1 MIFLKLLGKMI
12 LFPGNIILFFRRKMK
27 DDLSQKNTRKYDI
40 FFKCS
45 EKMVFLKNSYWN
57 ITFLAVLSGK
67 IIFLFLEN
75 MILFFRRK
83 SNGSS
88 FSKKKK
94 KCMEILY
101 FLQMPRKDC
110 LFKKNC
116 TGIWSFLYYLERWS
130 FFPENMNIFSLN
142 GKWKTIFLK

>member
-12 LFPGNIILFFRRKMK
+12 LFPGKIILFFRRKMK

-94 KCMEILY
+94 KKKIHGNIIFPSNAPKGSSFQKKLHWNMI
-101 FLQMPRKDC
+101 FLVLSGKMIFFSRKYD
-110 LFKKNC
+110 
-116 TGIWSFLYYLERWS
+116 
-130 FFPENMNIFSLN
+130 IFSLN
-142 GKWKTIFLK
+142 GK